1 MPAVGSGDLRHKVQL
16 QEKSRTQDPHTGEML
31 DMWVTIAEPW
41 AQIVPLS
48 GREFLASAA
57 EQSEVTG
64 RIVIRYRDDVNAT
77 MRFVY
82 RGKAYAIKAVLPD
95 MESGIEHLTCMVGE
109 GVRLDQ

>member
-16 QEKSRTQDPHTGEML
+16 QSKTITQDGHTGEMVAS
-31 DMWVTIAEPW
+31 WATVANVW

-48 GREFLASAA
+48 GREFLASSA

-64 RIVIRYRDDVNAT
+64 RIVIRYRDDVDPT

-82 RGKAYAIKAVLPD
+82 RGKWYAIKAVLPD
-95 MESGIEHLTCMVGE
+95 AESGLEHLTCMVGE
-109 GVRLDQ
+109 GVRLNQ

>member
-1 MPAVGSGDLRHKVQL
+1 MPAVASGDLRHRVQL

-31 DMWVTIAEPW
+31 DSWVDVAEVW
-41 AQIVPLS
+41 AQVVPLS

-64 RIVIRYRDDVNAT
+64 RIVIRYRDDVDAT
-77 MRFVY
+77 KRFVY

-95 MESGIEHLTCMVGE
+95 MESGVEHLTCMVAE